1 MTISR
6 TDKEMEAGV
15 GTEAGHSTVMMKRQ
29 QIVTWYQQS
38 LGQHLLASV
47 ETEKG
52 RDLLQASTP

>member
-6 TDKEMEAGV
+6 TDKEMGAGV
-15 GTEAGHSTVMMKRQ
+15 GAEAGHSTVMMKRR
-29 QIVTWYQQS
+29 QIVAWYQQS
-38 LGQHLLASV
+38 LGQHLLASM